1 VYASSHAPAVVVST
15 IATVAEPHASEA
27 VNVAASGMASHS
39 TVASAGNGDWSNEG
53 FTESVTV
60 MSKSTVSEFPQPSVT
75 VKVTVAMPVAPHKS
89 LNDV

>member
-53 FTESVTV
+53 FAESVTV
-60 MSKSTVSEFPQPSVT
+60 MSKSTLSEFPQPSVT

-89 LNDV
+89 LSDV